1 MAVQHIPAS
10 EIPNDRS
17 AIDRPG
23 FTVAVTRFGPPAGM
37 GRWHHHGKHHV
48 VAYVMG
54 GTLRVES
61 GPSGSVITE
70 AVAGDL
76 LYVEPGTIHREDY
89 GEDEFVSLGMYFG
102 SGPGRV
108 DVDGPQGEG

>member
-1 MAVQHIPAS
+1 MAIQHIRAS

-17 AIDRPG
+17 AIDRSG
-23 FTVAVTRFGPPAGM
+23 FTVAVTRFDPTAGM
-37 GRWHHHGKHHV
+37 GRWHHHSEHHV

-61 GPSGSVITE
+61 GPSGTIATE
-70 AVAGDL
+70 ASAGDL

-89 GEDEFVSLGMYFG
+89 GEEEFASIGFYFG

-108 DVDGPQGEG
+108 DVAGPEGAG